1 MLISKPL
8 SRARNRIVISII
20 TLALLWT
27 QFLGL
32 SHSVLHGYKSAVAF
46 STSASYQESKD
57 LQLEQSLVGVFS
69 ENNSSNPSVNHHCSA
84 WDACTLAVA
93 VPISN
98 QVSLVTAVVFFFTPL
113 ITRRELHQKLYW
125 NFLSRAP
132 PSNSSQ

>member
-1 MLISKPL
+1 MFIRKPF
-8 SRARNRIVISII
+8 SRAHNRIVISII
-20 TLALLWT
+20 TLALLWV

-46 STSASYQESKD
+46 STSNSYQDSKD

-69 ENNSSNPSVNHHCSA
+69 ENNAPNPALNHHCSA

-93 VPISN
+93 VPIAN
-98 QVSLVTAVVFFFTPL
+98 QVTLVTALVFFFTLL
-113 ITRRELHQKLYW
+113 ITHRELHKKLYW

-132 PSNSSQ
+132 PSISPQ